1 MADKQLED
9 ITQSIVDRLLLEEI
23 VKFMVHI
30 LPCSFNFPED
40 HHRAVP
46 RKRKTAHSEEVG
58 SMFLTPVLSQS
69 PIILTPSPEESSD
82 GKNYNFNNGTF
93 WKSILKQGGRAS
105 PGGSVSGSPSPVIE
119 RKFFSDGAPAAKRI
133 AADILPK
140 QGRPRSHSTADK
152 PKKKTSIRSRSK
164 SSDQT
169 KKNAATADNKSS
181 TANTFTPIAFNPE
194 AVSGNFN
201 SNNNISPPSGGVLK
215 IPVPHIKPLPI
226 TPPRNPYELEDQP
239 TIDKQLDP
247 KTLRYLQL
255 NK

>member
-69 PIILTPSPEESSD
+69 PIILTPSPEESFD

-119 RKFFSDGAPAAKRI
+119 RKFFSQQP
-133 AADILPK
+133 
-140 QGRPRSHSTADK
+140 
-152 PKKKTSIRSRSK
+152 
-164 SSDQT
+164 SSY
-169 KKNAATADNKSS
+169 
-181 TANTFTPIAFNPE
+181 
-194 AVSGNFN
+194 
-201 SNNNISPPSGGVLK
+201 NIVYSAC
-215 IPVPHIKPLPI
+215 PLPLVYTRTVI
-226 TPPRNPYELEDQP
+226 VLVSLMMWT
-239 TIDKQLDP
+239 
-247 KTLRYLQL
+247 
-255 NK
+255 NKLFLHV